1 MKKPK
6 IKIEE
11 FLKDVDNVLNLVSKI
26 DNIDPDTVDIEKLQE
41 EIKKA
46 DKFIKN
52 KYKDLDVK
60 E

>member
-41 EIKKA
+41 EIKKT